1 MGLSVNELFLDVIG
15 REHDGFVIWG
25 NPVQVREKGVYVVV
39 ADRSIVAEDISESK
53 IEKWIEQVPRMV
65 IYDQMASVTTLKKRL
80 TRFIDPNEQIL
91 YIGKTDKTINERVSQ
106 FYSHVLSKP
115 SPHRG
120 GHWIKTISDMS
131 LLKVYYAVVENPAD
145 VEFQMLD
152 YYSKYITNI
161 GHTEFYD
168 SDCIVPFANLQK
180 NNGCKKKHGIKNQD
194 TRG

>member
-1 MGLSVNELFLDVIG
+1 MIG
-15 REHDGFVIWG
+15 REPDGFVSW
-25 NPVQVREKGVYVVV
+25 NESVYVNEKGIYVVS
-39 ADRSIVAEDISESK
+39 ADRPIDSKDISEGK
-53 IEKWIEQVPRMV
+53 IEKWIEQVPRLL
-65 IYDQMASVTTLKKRL
+65 IDDQMACVTTLKRRL
-80 TRFIDPNEQIL
+80 TQFIDPNEQIL
-91 YIGKTDKTINERVSQ
+91 YIGKTDKTIHERVSQ

-131 LLKVYYAVVENPAD
+131 LLKVYYAVTENPAD

-152 YYSKYITNI
+152 FYSKHITNI

-168 SDCIVPFANLQK
+168 SDCIVPFANLQ
-180 NNGCKKKHGIKNQD
+180 NNRCRKKHGIKKQD